1 LLAFHVEPMLLV
13 LVPIYA
19 IGGGVVALL
28 VLQAAALAAG
38 TIPAYRLAR
47 YATGSAL
54 PGVAVAVAYLL
65 SPLGQWA
72 VLADF
77 HTSTLAPPL
86 LLLAVERLAV
96 ARSSRGALASA
107 ALALTAREDVGPVV
121 AALGLVMLATDRR
134 ARLLLGAMGVAW

>member
-1 LLAFHVEPMLLV
+1 LLAFHVEPLLVV
-13 LVPIYA
+13 LVPVDA
-19 IGGGVVALL
+19 LGGGVVALL
-28 VLQAAALAAG
+28 VRQAAALAAG

-86 LLLAVERLAV
+86 LLLAVERLVVGNSAKQ
-96 ARSSRGALASA
+96 ALAA
-107 ALALTAREDVGPVV
+107 AAVGLTAREDVGPVV
-121 AALGLVMLATDRR
+121 AALGVAVILLSLRQDRVGR
-134 ARLLLGAMGVAW
+134 ADDAH